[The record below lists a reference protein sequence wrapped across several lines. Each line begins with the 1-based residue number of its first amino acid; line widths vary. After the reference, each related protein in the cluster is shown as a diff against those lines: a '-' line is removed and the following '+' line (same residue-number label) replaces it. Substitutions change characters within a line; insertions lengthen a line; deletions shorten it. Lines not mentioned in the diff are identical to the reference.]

1 MPEPVI
7 QRIVPGAPPPTPLS
21 KTQKKKRKAKA
32 KSAEPGDTTA
42 LLEATSA
49 TLTEKTPETQEAA
62 LAPEVIAQSDSQMS
76 LLPEEEVLLKPSPI
90 VDLIHK
96 RLKATTKKIVLTL
109 ILSNTVWLILFSF
122 QSRISIYAA
131 TDPEKLNDDQKRTLK
146 TLPTLEAVQK
156 ELGEVK
162 KAVEVCNLF
171 SFIPTL
177 FISLLQVHESELVHE
192 LTAKR
197 IEVEKA
203 DKVRI
208 ANAVSA
214 AEVYFPPFLFPLQL
228 F

>member
-109 ILSNTVWLILFSF
+109 ILSNTVWLIFIF
-122 QSRISIYAA
+122 FPVTDIYLCCYR
-131 TDPEKLNDDQKRTLK
+131 PRK
-146 TLPTLEAVQK
+146 T
-156 ELGEVK
+156 
-162 KAVEVCNLF
+162 
-171 SFIPTL
+171 
-177 FISLLQVHESELVHE
+177 
-192 LTAKR
+192 
-197 IEVEKA
+197 
-203 DKVRI
+203 
-208 ANAVSA
+208 
-214 AEVYFPPFLFPLQL
+214 
-228 F
+228 